1 MNALTIIKSSTHTPS
16 TKVST
21 RSHPVTTTSDLRT
34 TAAELTAVVASA
46 PGVSLDRTTAPR
58 RLSSGER
65 RLHWAK
71 LRDDRSIKGIAATR
85 RQPPKPQTVLPQG
98 EGPAEAAA
106 AGAAADPSP
115 LAAKQSSGPSQ
126 VVLTIDSLRTYELLR
141 PIPVV
146 VESLA
151 DRHCVA
157 EVPGLNITTSASSM
171 SEILV
176 LLKESITR
184 TYDDLRIQRN
194 LDREQA
200 RQLKTL
206 ETYIGKS
213 KRGWLDRR

>member
-1 MNALTIIKSSTHTPS
+1 MSALKIIKSNTPTPS
-16 TKVST
+16 TTDST
-21 RSHPVTTTSDLRT
+21 RSHPVTMTSDLRT
-34 TAAELTAVVASA
+34 TAAELIAVVASA
-46 PGVSLDRTTAPR
+46 AGVSLDRTTAPR
-58 RLSSGER
+58 RLNSGER
-65 RLHWAK
+65 RSQWV
-71 LRDDRSIKGIAATR
+71 RFRNDRSMKGVAATR
-85 RQPPKPQTVLPQG
+85 RPPAKPRPVSPAG
-98 EGPAEAAA
+98 EAAAEAAA
-106 AGAAADPSP
+106 AGSGADPP
-115 LAAKQSSGPSQ
+115 PPVAKQSSGLSK
-126 VVLTIDSLRTYELLR
+126 VELTIDSLRTYELVR

-206 ETYIGKS
+206 ESYIGKS

>member
-1 MNALTIIKSSTHTPS
+1 MNALTIVKSSTRTPS
-16 TKVST
+16 TTVST
-21 RSHPVTTTSDLRT
+21 RSHPVTTTSDLMT
-34 TAAELTAVVASA
+34 TAAEMTAVAASA
-46 PGVSLDRTTAPR
+46 AGVSLDRTTPSR
-58 RLSSGER
+58 RLNSGER
-65 RLHWAK
+65 RSQWAK
-71 LRDDRSIKGIAATR
+71 LDGGRSLKGIAATR
-85 RQPPKPQTVLPQG
+85 RQPAKPRAVSPPG
-98 EGPAEAAA
+98 EDPAKAAA
-106 AGAAADPSP
+106 AGGAADPP
-115 LAAKQSSGPSQ
+115 PPAAKQSSGPSQ
-126 VVLTIDSLRTYELLR
+126 VELTIDSLRTYELIR